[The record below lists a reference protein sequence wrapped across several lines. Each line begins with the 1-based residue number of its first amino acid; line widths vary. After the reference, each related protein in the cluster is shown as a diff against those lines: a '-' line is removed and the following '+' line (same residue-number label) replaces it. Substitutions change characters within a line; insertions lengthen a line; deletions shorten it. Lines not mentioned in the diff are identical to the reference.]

1 MTRIAVI
8 DIGKT
13 NAKLALVDLD
23 SLAEIA
29 VETRPNT
36 VLPGPPWPHYDLEG
50 HWQFIL
56 NGLARFHA
64 GHGVD
69 GIAPAAHGASIVLL
83 DRDGG
88 LAAPMLDYEH
98 DGPDSVAA
106 EYDAIRPDFAQTG
119 SPRLHMGLNVGAQ
132 LFWQFRTLPG
142 LREAVGTVIP
152 YPQYWA
158 FRLTGVAAG
167 EASSYGTHTD
177 LWTPAARDFSA
188 LPTRLGIAG
197 RMAPP
202 RPPGDILGPVLPQ
215 IARAT
220 GLPPDTPVVSGLH
233 DSNASLYPHLLA
245 RDAPFSVVSTG
256 TWVIC
261 MAVGGAA
268 GPLDPARDTLMNVN
282 ALGDQVPSARFM
294 GGREFETIM
303 EGGAPDPSPAEIAE
317 VLASGAMLLPAVDPA
332 NGPFQG
338 IAAEWRHEPAPATGA
353 RKAAMSFYLALMTAE
368 CLGLI
373 GHRGA
378 VVVEGAF
385 ARNRAFLGMLAAAT
399 GARVEASGSATGT
412 SAGAALLFRPGPVTL
427 PPGEI
432 AAPLPGGAAYADA
445 WRQAVANRR

>member
-8 DIGKT
+8 DIGKS

-23 SLAEIA
+23 SLSEIA

-56 NGLARFHA
+56 DGLARLHA
-64 GHGVD
+64 AHGVD
-69 GIAPAAHGASIVLL
+69 GIAVTAHGASIVLL
-83 DRDGG
+83 DRHGD

-119 SPRLHMGLNVGAQ
+119 SPRLKNGLNVGAQ
-132 LFWQFRTLPG
+132 LFWQFRALPG
-142 LREAVGTVIP
+142 LREKVATVIP
-152 YPQYWA
+152 YSQYWA

-167 EASSYGTHTD
+167 EASSYGAHTD
-177 LWTPAARDFSA
+177 LWNPASREFSA
-188 LPTRLGIAG
+188 LPARLGIAG
-197 RMAPP
+197 KMAAP
-202 RPPGDILGPVLPQ
+202 RPPGDILGPILPQ
-215 IARAT
+215 IVRAT
-220 GLPPDTPVVSGLH
+220 GLPPDTPVVSGMH
-233 DSNASLYPHLLA
+233 DSNASLYPHLLT
-245 RDAPFSVVSTG
+245 RRAPFSVVSTG

-261 MAVGGAA
+261 MAVGGANRQ
-268 GPLDPARDTLMNVN
+268 LDPERDTLMNVN
-282 ALGDQVPSARFM
+282 ALGDPVPSARFM
-294 GGREFETIM
+294 GGREFETVM
-303 EGGAPDPSPAEIAE
+303 AAGAPDPSPAEIAD
-317 VLASGAMLLPAVDPA
+317 VLAQGAMLLPAIDPA

-338 IAAEWRHEPAPATGA
+338 MAADWRQEPAHATGA
-353 RKAAMSFYLALMTAE
+353 RTAAMSFYLALVTAE

-373 GHRGA
+373 GQRGT

-427 PPGEI
+427 PPGRI

-445 WRQAVANRR
+445 WRGALKSHR